1 MCMNPFPQ
9 QTQSYNFF
17 YDESN
22 NVRKLYLS
30 KQIDGYNIDHDPD
43 KHNSVNF
50 VLAGVAH
57 TDSSSNADFD
67 DLRQRIQ
74 LHANANEFKLK
85 HIAKGDFLTMLTS
98 KKLTAFFEWLLY
110 GDLYLHYFHLNMEY
124 WGYVDIIDD
133 CILFGREKGFIRIT
147 SDELFYGYMMANKDA
162 LHTYVKA
169 NKVPFIQFLKSY
181 DFPYI
186 EGREKDFIQGLS
198 SQITAHCVK
207 LYTAANKDYFQLRLA
222 HGLQQLLMAC
232 SDQSID
238 DMTLTMDIRD
248 EPPAD
253 DDNRLVDGFAI
264 FYQNRAQMFEASS
277 HIFDI
282 EKVVE
287 ADLVE
292 AAEANPNLAALN
304 YSFADS
310 KQNPLIQVSDVVA
323 GFMQHYF
330 DYLNSNSYEQIINDR
345 KNLNEKQR
353 LNMEFLRLLIN
364 KSHDN
369 NPTLL
374 HCIMSALEHE
384 KHKKFTYPDEP

>member
-1 MCMNPFPQ
+1 M
-9 QTQSYNFF
+9 
-17 YDESN
+17 
-22 NVRKLYLS
+22 
-30 KQIDGYNIDHDPD
+30 
-43 KHNSVNF
+43 
-50 VLAGVAH
+50 LAGVAH
-57 TDSSSNADFD
+57 TGSSSSADFD

-74 LHANANEFKLK
+74 LQANAKEFKLK
-85 HIAKGDFLTMLTS
+85 HLAKGDFLTMLTS

-133 CILFGREKGFIRIT
+133 CILFGREKGFIPEM
-147 SDELFYGYMMANKDA
+147 SDEQLYGYMLANKDA

-169 NKVPFIQFLKSY
+169 NKVQFIQFLKSY

-198 SQITAHCVK
+198 SQISTHCVN
-207 LYTAANKDYFQLRLA
+207 LYTATNKDDFQLRLA
-222 HGLQQLLMAC
+222 HGLLQLLMAC
-232 SDQSID
+232 SDQNID

-248 EPPAD
+248 EPPTD
-253 DDNRLVDGFAI
+253 DDNRLVDGFAM
-264 FYQNRAQMFEASS
+264 FYQHRAQMFEASS

-287 ADLVE
+287 ADLQK
-292 AAEANPNLAALN
+292 AAEANPNLTLN

-310 KQNPLIQVSDVVA
+310 KQNPLVQVSDVVA

-330 DYLNSNSYEQIINDR
+330 DYLNSNSYEKIKHDR
-345 KNLNEKQR
+345 NSLNERQR

-374 HCIMSALEHE
+374 HCVMSALEHE
-384 KHKKFTYPDEP
+384 KHKAFTYPDEP

>member
-1 MCMNPFPQ
+1 MNPFPQ
-9 QTQSYNFF
+9 QNKSYQFY

-57 TDSSSNADFD
+57 TGSSSSADFD

-74 LHANANEFKLK
+74 LQANAKEFKLK
-85 HIAKGDFLTMLTS
+85 HLAKGDFLTMLTS

-133 CILFGREKGFIRIT
+133 CILFGREKGFIPEM
-147 SDELFYGYMMANKDA
+147 SDEQLYGYMLANKDA

-169 NKVPFIQFLKSY
+169 NKVQFIQFLKSY

-198 SQITAHCVK
+198 SQISTHCVN
-207 LYTAANKDYFQLRLA
+207 LYTATNKDDF
-222 HGLQQLLMAC
+222 QLLMAC
-232 SDQSID
+232 SDQNID

-248 EPPAD
+248 EPPTD
-253 DDNRLVDGFAI
+253 DDNRLVDGFAM
-264 FYQNRAQMFEASS
+264 FYQHRAQMFEASS

-287 ADLVE
+287 ADLQK
-292 AAEANPNLAALN
+292 AAEANPNLTLN

-310 KQNPLIQVSDVVA
+310 KQNPLVQVSDVVA

-330 DYLNSNSYEQIINDR
+330 DYLNSNSYEKIKHDR
-345 KNLNEKQR
+345 NSLNERQR

-374 HCIMSALEHE
+374 HCVMSALEHE
-384 KHKKFTYPDEP
+384 KHKAFTYPDEP

>member
-1 MCMNPFPQ
+1 MCMNIFPQ
-9 QTQSYNFF
+9 QNQRYQFY

-57 TDSSSNADFD
+57 TGSSSSADFD
-67 DLRQRIQ
+67 DLRQCIQ
-74 LHANANEFKLK
+74 LQANAKEFKLK
-85 HIAKGDFLTMLTS
+85 HLAKGDFLTMLTS

-110 GDLYLHYFHLNMEY
+110 SDLYLHYFHLNMEY
-124 WGYVDIIDD
+124 WGFIDIIDD
-133 CILFGREKGFIRIT
+133 CILFGREKGFIRET
-147 SDELFYGYMMANKDA
+147 SNEQFFGYMMANKDA

-169 NKVPFIQFLKSY
+169 NKIPFIQFLKSY

-186 EGREKDFIQGLS
+186 EGREKDFIKGLS
-198 SQITAHCVK
+198 SQISNHCIE
-207 LYTAANKDYFQLRLA
+207 LYTATNKDALQLRLA
-222 HGLQQLLMAC
+222 HGLLQLLMAC
-232 SDQSID
+232 SYENIE

-248 EPPAD
+248 EPPTD

-264 FYQNRAQMFEASS
+264 FYQNRAQMFEASN

-287 ADLVE
+287 ADLEE
-292 AAEANPNLAALN
+292 AAKANPNLRLN

-310 KQNPLIQVSDVVA
+310 KQNPLVQVSDVVA

-330 DYLNSNSYEQIINDR
+330 DYLNSNNFEQIKNDR
-345 KNLNEKQR
+345 RSLNDKQR

-374 HCIMSALEHE
+374 HYVMSALEHE
-384 KHKKFTYPDEP
+384 KHRAFTYPNEA

>member
-1 MCMNPFPQ
+1 M
-9 QTQSYNFF
+9 
-17 YDESN
+17 
-22 NVRKLYLS
+22 
-30 KQIDGYNIDHDPD
+30 
-43 KHNSVNF
+43 
-50 VLAGVAH
+50 
-57 TDSSSNADFD
+57 
-67 DLRQRIQ
+67 
-74 LHANANEFKLK
+74 
-85 HIAKGDFLTMLTS
+85 
-98 KKLTAFFEWLLY
+98 
-110 GDLYLHYFHLNMEY
+110 
-124 WGYVDIIDD
+124 
-133 CILFGREKGFIRIT
+133 
-147 SDELFYGYMMANKDA
+147 SDEQFYGYMLANKDA

-186 EGREKDFIQGLS
+186 EGREQAFIQGLL
-198 SQITAHCVK
+198 SQISAHCVN
-207 LYTAANKDYFQLRLA
+207 LYTATNRDEFQLRLA
-222 HGLQQLLMAC
+222 HGLLQLLMAC
-232 SDQSID
+232 SDQNID

-248 EPPAD
+248 EPPTD

-287 ADLVE
+287 ADLQK
-292 AAEANPNLAALN
+292 AAEANPNLTLN

-310 KQNPLIQVSDVVA
+310 KLNPLVQVSDVVA

-330 DYLNSNSYEQIINDR
+330 DYLNSHSYEQIKHDR
-345 KNLNEKQR
+345 NSLNERQR

-374 HCIMSALEHE
+374 HCVMSALEHE
-384 KHKKFTYPDEP
+384 KHKTFTYPDEP